1 MEEERK
7 QEIEIEEEGPAE
19 VILQQPEEY
28 HPRPA
33 YQVWAARI
41 GLVIVIIG
49 VILYYLHIARG
60 GL

>member
-1 MEEERK
+1 MENEFNEAL
-7 QEIEIEEEGPAE
+7 ED
-19 VILQQPEEY
+19 QQPEVTQTEQPVY

-41 GLVIVIIG
+41 GLIIVIVG
-49 VILYYLHIARG
+49 VILYYLQIARG

>member
-1 MEEERK
+1 MEEERLENTE
-7 QEIEIEEEGPAE
+7 QEQENLDP
-19 VILQQPEEY
+19 QPENVY
-28 HPRPA
+28 VPRPA

-41 GLVIVIIG
+41 GLVIVIIA